1 MFRRRAFTH
10 HRVGASRLAPVFGRK
25 SDRKPVGLAT
35 PIAVRT
41 LGHCRLAPTDCG

>member
-10 HRVGASRLAPVFGRK
+10 HRVGDSNLLLC
-25 SDRKPVGLAT
+25 SDENRIENQLAT

-41 LGHCRLAPTDCG
+41 LRHCRLAPTNRG